1 MRGGHLAL
9 PLLALA
15 LLGCS
20 GVSKLDYTSLHN
32 RAGWQRPDRLV
43 EALGIRPGDSVAD
56 IGAGEGY
63 FLPYLSEA
71 VGPTG
76 TLYVVEVEDDITR
89 ALTERVARDGYS
101 NVVVVRGDYDDP
113 QLPEG
118 AIDLVFL
125 CNTYHHIEERPAYFA
140 ALRSDLRGVGR
151 IAIVDP
157 NDDLRG
163 ILSLFLDAGHT
174 TSVDAVVGE
183 MQTAG
188 YRPSESHDFL
198 PTQIFEVFSPA
209 PDEDR

>member
-1 MRGGHLAL
+1 MRGRRMAL

-56 IGAGEGY
+56 IGAGEAY

-76 TLYVVEVEDDITR
+76 TLYVVEVEDEITR

-140 ALRSDLRGVGR
+140 ALRSDLRGAGR

-163 ILSLFLDAGHT
+163 ILSLLLDAGHT